1 MKDTELLINWIID
14 LVQDQLEEDE
24 IDLSQRPKD
33 KTYQGAYYRSSE
45 IMSLLKEVKI
55 ELQEGYLIEDI
66 KKVNKI
72 KGVLS
77 ESR

>member
-14 LVQDQLEEDE
+14 LVQYQLEEDE
-24 IDLSQRPKD
+24 IDLSQDPLNKL
-33 KTYQGAYYRSSE
+33 YEGALYRSKE

-55 ELQEGYLIEDI
+55 ELEEGFLIEDI

>member
-24 IDLSQRPKD
+24 IDLSQEPLNRL
-33 KTYQGAYYRSSE
+33 YEGAFYRSKE

-55 ELQEGYLIEDI
+55 ELKEDNLINDI

-72 KGVLS
+72 KGVLN

>member
-14 LVQDQLEEDE
+14 IVQDQLEEDE
-24 IDLSQRPKD
+24 IDLSQDPLNRL
-33 KTYQGAYYRSSE
+33 YEGALYRSKE

-55 ELQEGYLIEDI
+55 ELEDGYLIEDI